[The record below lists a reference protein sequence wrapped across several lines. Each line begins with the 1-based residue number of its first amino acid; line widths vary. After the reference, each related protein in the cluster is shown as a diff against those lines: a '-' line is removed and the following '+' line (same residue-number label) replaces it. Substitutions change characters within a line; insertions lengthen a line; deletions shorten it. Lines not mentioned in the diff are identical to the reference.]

1 MEDAPMGKNPTDQE
15 RKQKLKEIDEKAL
28 EQDLSDEVLKK
39 RDEKYYQL
47 FDNLYDVFYQT
58 DVDGKIGFISP
69 SIERIA
75 GYNPDMLLGSNIKD
89 LHIEPKNPEKM
100 LKEIFSNGYVKQF
113 EAPLKKKDGSVVW
126 LSTNAVLMKDDE
138 GNVLGIEGVSR
149 DITER
154 RQSEEALRK
163 AYEELKQSVEKSN
176 VELLKSNDR
185 LKREIEERKRT
196 EEELRASEERYKEL
210 QFVKHAPAGIFE
222 IDFINQK
229 FVSVNDVMCEYSG
242 YTREEF
248 LSMNPFDMLI
258 EDSKKHFSE
267 RLGKL
272 FAGEKVPEVT
282 EFKIGAK
289 NGPEFWVILNAR
301 YVYKNGKP
309 VGATCIVHDITERKI
324 AEIELHASEEKYR
337 LLIETMNDGLA
348 VQDENGLLTY
358 VNDKF
363 CEMIGYSKDELIN
376 RPVNIFLDKDNQGT
390 FKEQMIKRRKGESRP
405 YEIVWTNKNGSK
417 IPTIISPQS
426 LFDGMGHFQ
435 GSFAVITDIN
445 ELKRIEQEL
454 REREKELKIKTRN
467 LEETNTALRVLL
479 KSRDEDK
486 IELEEKVLLNVKELV
501 APFLEKL
508 KKSGM
513 DEKQKAYA
521 DILESNLN
529 DITSPFSQNISSTFY
544 HLTPSEI
551 QVANL
556 IKLGRTSKDI
566 AELLNVSHRTIEA
579 HRENIREKIGL
590 KNKKTN
596 LRTHLLS
603 LQ

>member
-1 MEDAPMGKNPTDQE
+1 MEKKPTDKE
-15 RKQKLKEIDEKAL
+15 REQSLKDEALKKSDEKN
-28 EQDLSDEVLKK
+28 
-39 RDEKYYQL
+39 YQL
-47 FDNLYDVFYQT
+47 FKDLYDVFYQT
-58 DVDGKIGFISP
+58 DVNGKIEFISP

-75 GYNPDMLLGSNIKD
+75 GYNPDKLLGLNIKD

-100 LKEIFSNGYVKQF
+100 LKEVFSNGYVKQF

-126 LSTNAVLMKDDE
+126 LSTNAVLLKDDE
-138 GNVLGIEGVSR
+138 GNVLGIESVSR

-154 RQSEEALRK
+154 RQSEEELRE
-163 AYEELKQSVEKSN
+163 AYEDLNKNVEKRT

-185 LKREIEERKRT
+185 LKRQIEERKRT
-196 EEELRASEERYKEL
+196 EEELRASEEKYRQL
-210 QFVKHAPAGIFE
+210 VKHAPTGIYE
-222 IDFINQK
+222 VDFINQK
-229 FVSVNDVMCEYSG
+229 FVSVNDMMCEYSG

-248 LSMNPFDMLI
+248 LSMSPFDILI
-258 EDSKKHFSE
+258 EDSKRHFSE

-272 FAGEKVPEVT
+272 FAGENVPESV
-282 EFKIGAK
+282 EFKIRAK
-289 NGPEFWVILNAR
+289 TGQEFWVILNAR

-309 VGATCIVHDITERKI
+309 VGATCIAHNITERKI

-337 LLIETMNDGLA
+337 LLVETMNDGLA

-358 VNDKF
+358 INDKF

-376 RPVNIFLDKDNQGT
+376 RPANIFLDKDNQKT
-390 FKEQMIKRRKGESRP
+390 LKEQMIKRRKGESRR
-405 YEIVWTNKNGSK
+405 YEIVWTSKNGRK

-426 LFDGMGHFQ
+426 LFDGEGHFQ
-435 GSFAVITDIN
+435 GSFAVITGID

-501 APFLEKL
+501 APYLEKL

-513 DEKQKAYA
+513 DEKQKTYV

-529 DITSPFSQNISSTFY
+529 DIISPFSQNISSTLY

-556 IKLGRTSKDI
+556 IKMGRTSKDI

-590 KNKKTN
+590 KNKKAN

>member
-1 MEDAPMGKNPTDQE
+1 MEKKPTDKE
-15 RKQKLKEIDEKAL
+15 REQSLKEL
-28 EQDLSDEVLKK
+28 
-39 RDEKYYQL
+39 DEKYYQL

-58 DVDGKIGFISP
+58 DVDGKIEFISP
-69 SIERIA
+69 SIERTA
-75 GYNPDMLLGSNIKD
+75 GYNPDKLLGLNIKD
-89 LHIEPKNPEKM
+89 LHIEPENPEKM

-126 LSTNAVLMKDDE
+126 LSTNAVLLKDDE

-163 AYEELKQSVEKSN
+163 AYEELNTSVEKRT

-196 EEELRASEERYKEL
+196 EEELRASEEKYRQL
-210 QFVKHAPAGIFE
+210 FKHAPVGIYE

-242 YTREEF
+242 YTRDEL
-248 LSMNPFDMLI
+248 LSMNPFDILI
-258 EDSKKHFSE
+258 ADSKRDFIE

-272 FAGEKVPEVT
+272 FTGEKIPETV
-282 EFKIGAK
+282 EFKIKAK
-289 NGPEFWVILNAR
+289 NGREFRVILNVR
-301 YVYKNGKP
+301 FVYKNGKP
-309 VGATCIVHDITERKI
+309 VGATCIVHDITELKI

-337 LLIETMNDGLA
+337 LLVETMNDGLA

-358 VNDKF
+358 INDKF

-376 RPVNIFLDKDNQGT
+376 RPVNIFLDKDNQKIL
-390 FKEQMIKRRKGESRP
+390 KEQMIKRRKGESKP
-405 YEIVWTNKNGSK
+405 YEIVWTSKNGRK

-426 LFDGMGHFQ
+426 LFDGEGHFQ
-435 GSFAVITDIN
+435 GSFAVITDID
-445 ELKRIEQEL
+445 ELKRVEQEL
-454 REREKELKIKTRN
+454 REREKELKIKTGN

-501 APFLEKL
+501 SPYLEKL

-513 DEKQKAYA
+513 DEKQKTYA

-529 DITSPFSQNISSTFY
+529 DITSSFSQNISSTFY

-556 IKLGRTSKDI
+556 IKMGRTSKDI

-590 KNKKTN
+590 KNKKAN

>member
-1 MEDAPMGKNPTDQE
+1 MEDGPMEKEPTDKE
-15 RKQKLKEIDEKAL
+15 RKQKLKEMDEKAF
-28 EQDLSDEVLKK
+28 EQGLKDDVLKK
-39 RDEKYYQL
+39 SDERHHKL
-47 FDNLYDVFYQT
+47 FENLYDVFYQT
-58 DVDGKIGFISP
+58 DLDGKIEFISS

-75 GYNPDMLLGSNIKD
+75 GYNPDKLLGLNIQD
-89 LHIEPKNPEKM
+89 LHIDPKNAETM
-100 LKEIFSNGYVKQF
+100 LKEILSNGFVKQF
-113 EAPLKKKDGSVVW
+113 EAALKKKDGSVVW

-138 GNVLGIEGVSR
+138 GDVLGIEGVSR

-154 RQSEEALRK
+154 RVSEEAFRK
-163 AYEELKQSVEKSN
+163 AYEELKQSVEKRT
-176 VELLKSNDR
+176 VELVKSNDR
-185 LKREIEERKRT
+185 LKREIEERKRA
-196 EEELRASEERYKEL
+196 EEELRASEEKYRQL
-210 QFVKHAPAGIFE
+210 VKHAPSGIFE

-258 EDSKKHFSE
+258 ADSKRHFSE

-272 FAGEKVPEVT
+272 FTGENVPESV
-282 EFKIGAK
+282 EFKIKVK
-289 NGPEFWVILNAR
+289 NGREFWVILNAR
-301 YVYKNGKP
+301 YMYKNGKA
-309 VGATCIVHDITERKI
+309 VGATCIVNDITERKL
-324 AEIELHASEEKYR
+324 AEMELSASDEKYR
-337 LLIETMNDGLA
+337 LLVETMNDGLA
-348 VQDENGLLTY
+348 VQDENGMLTY

-363 CEMIGYSKDELIN
+363 CEIVGYSKDELIN
-376 RPVNIFLDKDNQGT
+376 RPVNIFLDKDNQKT
-390 FKEQMIKRRKGESRP
+390 LKEQMIKRRKGESKP
-405 YEIVWTNKNGSK
+405 YEIVWTSKNGRK
-417 IPTIISPQS
+417 VPTIISPQS
-426 LFDGMGHFQ
+426 LFDGMGHFK
-435 GSFAVITDIN
+435 GSFAVVTDIN

-454 REREKELKIKTRN
+454 IEREKELKIKTKN
-467 LEETNTALRVLL
+467 LEEANTALRVLL

-501 APFLEKL
+501 TPFLEKL

-529 DITSPFSQNISSTFY
+529 DITSPFSRDISSKFY
-544 HLTPSEI
+544 HLTPTEI

>member
-1 MEDAPMGKNPTDQE
+1 MEDAPMEKKPTDKE
-15 RKQKLKEIDEKAL
+15 REKKLKELDEIAFG
-28 EQDLSDEVLKK
+28 QDLKNEVLKK
-39 RDEKYYQL
+39 SDEQYYQL

-58 DVDGKIGFISP
+58 DVNGKIEFISP

-75 GYNPDMLLGSNIKD
+75 GYGPDKLLGLNIKD
-89 LHIEPKNPEKM
+89 LHIEPNNPEKM
-100 LKEIFSNGYVKQF
+100 LRDIFSNGYVKQF

-126 LSTNAVLMKDDE
+126 LSTNAVLLKDDE

-163 AYEELKQSVEKSN
+163 AYEELKHGIEKRTI
-176 VELLKSNDR
+176 ELVKSNDR

-196 EEELRASEERYKEL
+196 EEELRASEENYREL
-210 QFVKHAPAGIFE
+210 QLVKHAPAGIYE
-222 IDFINQK
+222 IDLINQK
-229 FVSVNDVMCEYSG
+229 FISVNDVMCEYTG

-248 LSMNPFDMLI
+248 LSMNPFDILSA
-258 EDSKKHFSE
+258 DSKRHFSE

-272 FAGEKVPEVT
+272 FAGENIPATT
-282 EFKIGAK
+282 EFKIRAK
-289 NGPEFWVILNAR
+289 NGRELWVILNAR
-301 YVYKNGKP
+301 FVFKNGKP
-309 VGATCIVHDITERKI
+309 VGSTVIIHDITERKI
-324 AEIELHASEEKYR
+324 AEIESRESEEKYR
-337 LLIETMNDGLA
+337 LLVETMNDGLA

-376 RPVNIFLDKDNQGT
+376 RPVNIFLDKDNQKT
-390 FKEQMIKRRKGESRP
+390 LKEQMIKRRKGESKP
-405 YEIVWTNKNGSK
+405 YEIVWTSKSLRK

-426 LFDGMGHFQ
+426 LFDSMGHFQ

-445 ELKRIEQEL
+445 ELKRVEQEL
-454 REREKELKIKTRN
+454 REREEELKIKTRN

-513 DEKQKAYA
+513 DEKQKAYV

-529 DITSPFSQNISSTFY
+529 DITSPFSRDISSTFY
-544 HLTPSEI
+544 QLTPSEI

-590 KNKKTN
+590 KNKKAN

>member
-1 MEDAPMGKNPTDQE
+1 MEKKPTDKE
-15 RKQKLKEIDEKAL
+15 REQSLKDEALKKSDEKN
-28 EQDLSDEVLKK
+28 
-39 RDEKYYQL
+39 YQL
-47 FDNLYDVFYQT
+47 FKDLYDVFYQT
-58 DVDGKIGFISP
+58 DVNGKIEFISP

-75 GYNPDMLLGSNIKD
+75 GYNPDKLLGLNIKD

-100 LKEIFSNGYVKQF
+100 LKEVFSNGYVKQF

-126 LSTNAVLMKDDE
+126 LSTNAVLLKDDE
-138 GNVLGIEGVSR
+138 GNVLGIESVSR

-154 RQSEEALRK
+154 RQSEEELRE
-163 AYEELKQSVEKSN
+163 AYEDLNKNVEKRT

-185 LKREIEERKRT
+185 LKRQIEERKRT
-196 EEELRASEERYKEL
+196 EEELRASEEKYRQL
-210 QFVKHAPAGIFE
+210 VKHAPTGIYE
-222 IDFINQK
+222 VDFINQK
-229 FVSVNDVMCEYSG
+229 FVSVNDMMCEYSG

-248 LSMNPFDMLI
+248 LSMSPFDILI
-258 EDSKKHFSE
+258 EDSKRHFSE

-272 FAGEKVPEVT
+272 FAGENVPESV
-282 EFKIGAK
+282 EFKIRAK
-289 NGPEFWVILNAR
+289 TGQEFWVILNAR
-301 YVYKNGKP
+301 YVYKNGKT
-309 VGATCIVHDITERKI
+309 VGATCIAHNITERKI

-337 LLIETMNDGLA
+337 LLVETMNDGLA

-358 VNDKF
+358 INDKF

-376 RPVNIFLDKDNQGT
+376 RPVNIFLDKDNQKT
-390 FKEQMIKRRKGESRP
+390 LKEQMIKRRKGESRR
-405 YEIVWTNKNGSK
+405 YEIVWTSKNGRK

-426 LFDGMGHFQ
+426 LFDGEGHFQ
-435 GSFAVITDIN
+435 GSFAVITGID

-501 APFLEKL
+501 APYLEKL

-513 DEKQKAYA
+513 DEKQKTYV

-529 DITSPFSQNISSTFY
+529 DIISPFSQNISSTLY

-556 IKLGRTSKDI
+556 IKMGRTSKDI

-590 KNKKTN
+590 KNKKAN